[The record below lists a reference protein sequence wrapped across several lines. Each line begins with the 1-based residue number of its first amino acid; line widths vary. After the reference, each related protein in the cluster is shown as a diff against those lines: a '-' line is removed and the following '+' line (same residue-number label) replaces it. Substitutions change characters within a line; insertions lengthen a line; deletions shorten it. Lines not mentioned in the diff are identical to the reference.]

1 MKKISKFL
9 LIIGFISIALIVV
22 ITSCPDPAAGP
33 KESVKAI
40 AITTEPADVS
50 ALDNDATVTV
60 ELATAT
66 EGATIYYT
74 LDGSTPTASS
84 TKYTAAFTVEADG
97 EEGETVTLK
106 AIGIKA
112 EFSNSAVAD
121 KAIVF
126 KPSGA
131 YTTALDAVNSK
142 NTKAEMKSTIELH
155 ATILGLDIG
164 INSDYQKL
172 EGHEASYPGHQN
184 RKESAANYLIDK
196 REAILE
202 GEYTSAAQIATA
214 FDEGVAYELG
224 KLDFHA
230 VIKNATAGED
240 SLTLAFT
247 TVRDVYATMADNLG
261 IDLDDP
267 GQYVGNKDLFDLIE
281 VLDTYIGLTP
291 LQQEAIDEDLL
302 NAVTGNDRLSRD
314 EVFGTLALLLQ

>member
-1 MKKISKFL
+1 
-9 LIIGFISIALIVV
+9 
-22 ITSCPDPAAGP
+22 
-33 KESVKAI
+33 
-40 AITTEPADVS
+40 
-50 ALDNDATVTV
+50 
-60 ELATAT
+60 
-66 EGATIYYT
+66 
-74 LDGSTPTASS
+74 
-84 TKYTAAFTVEADG
+84 
-97 EEGETVTLK
+97 
-106 AIGIKA
+106 
-112 EFSNSAVAD
+112 
-121 KAIVF
+121 
-126 KPSGA
+126 
-131 YTTALDAVNSK
+131 
-142 NTKAEMKSTIELH
+142 MKSTIELH
-155 ATILGLDIG
+155 AAILGLDIG